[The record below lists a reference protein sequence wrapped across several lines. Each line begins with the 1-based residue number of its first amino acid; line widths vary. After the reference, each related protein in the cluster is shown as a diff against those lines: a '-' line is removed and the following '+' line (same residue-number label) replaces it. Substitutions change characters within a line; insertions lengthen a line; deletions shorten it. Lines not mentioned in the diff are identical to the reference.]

1 MLGFALVGL
10 AMSETGRLRQ
20 LSWRSKDYAQ
30 MTEKEFARV
39 LQEITTVEELEA
51 VANRRK
57 HLQAPRLKRWSPWQ
71 KAAIRMRLWELRH
84 G

>member
-1 MLGFALVGL
+1 
-10 AMSETGRLRQ
+10 
-20 LSWRSKDYAQ
+20 

-39 LQEITTVEELEA
+39 LQEITTEEELEA

-57 HLQAPRLKRWSPWQ
+57 HLQAPSLKRWSPWQ

>member
-1 MLGFALVGL
+1 MADR
-10 AMSETGRLRQ
+10 ERLKE
-20 LSWRSKDYAQ
+20 LTWRSKDYAE
-30 MTEKEFARV
+30 MKEREFARV

-57 HLQAPRLKRWSPWQ
+57 HLQAPHLKKWSPWQ
-71 KAAIRMRLWELRH
+71 KAAIRLRLWELRH

>member
-1 MLGFALVGL
+1 MADP
-10 AMSETGRLRQ
+10 GRLKE
-20 LSWRSKDYAQ
+20 LTWRSKDYAE

-39 LQEITTVEELEA
+39 LQEITTEEELEA

-57 HLQAPRLKRWSPWQ
+57 HLQAPHLKKWSPWQ
-71 KAAIRMRLWELRH
+71 KAAIRLRLWELRH